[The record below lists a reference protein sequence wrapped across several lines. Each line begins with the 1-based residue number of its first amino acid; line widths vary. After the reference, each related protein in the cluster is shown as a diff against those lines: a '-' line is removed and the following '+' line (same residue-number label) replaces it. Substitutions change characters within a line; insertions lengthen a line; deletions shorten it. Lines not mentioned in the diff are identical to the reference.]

1 MAAMLLLAGAVLIAI
16 VIGYLTGG
24 RLKNLGGYVLK
35 WWWLALGGLLLQL
48 VPYPESF
55 PDWMA
60 IAALLLSFAML
71 LVFAWVNRRKAGF
84 VVILFGLALNTLV
97 IAVNQGMPVTHEALV
112 NSDQED
118 LLDYLIKHGGAKHHL
133 ATDNDKLLA
142 LGDVIGIPKPFGQA
156 ISIGDVFVYVGLIVA
171 IAGAMRERSGA
182 TEPARPPEPGSPPA
196 DPPSPGPPPRR
207 PEPTNRGTPPTP

>member
-1 MAAMLLLAGAVLIAI
+1 MLLLAGSVVIAVA
-16 VIGYLTGG
+16 IGYLTGG
-24 RLKNLGGYVLK
+24 RLKNLGGYILK
-35 WWWLALGGLLLQL
+35 WWPLALGGLLLQL

-55 PDWMA
+55 PDWVA
-60 IAALLLSFAML
+60 IAALLASFAML

-84 VVILFGLALNTLV
+84 VIILFGLALNTLV

-118 LLDYLIKHGGAKHHL
+118 LLQYLIEHGGAKHHL
-133 ATDNDKLLA
+133 ATDDDKLLA

-156 ISIGDVFVYVGLIVA
+156 ISIGDVFVYLGLIVA
-171 IAGAMRERSGA
+171 IAGAMRGRSA
-182 TEPARPPEPGSPPA
+182 ETEPARQPERGSPEEDPA
-196 DPPSPGPPPRR
+196 SPGPRPSL